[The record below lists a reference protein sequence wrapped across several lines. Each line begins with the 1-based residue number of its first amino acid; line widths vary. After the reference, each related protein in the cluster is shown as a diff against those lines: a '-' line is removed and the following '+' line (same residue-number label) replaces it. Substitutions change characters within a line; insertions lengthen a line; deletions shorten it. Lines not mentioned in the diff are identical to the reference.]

1 MLGTN
6 DAAILQHSIEQW
18 KREIPD
24 YVSKLEDKII
34 SRKIVETRKV
44 GAEIMWDH
52 ITHYERT
59 GEGAQILAKGSTPKG
74 SGSEATDIPF
84 EMFQICDAFKINQ
97 KDLHLDPKL
106 KSRDM
111 NIILKNIHRKENIM
125 AIRGD
130 AATNI
135 VGITGAAAANPNGVA
150 SRTDVWTSPTT
161 AKYYNDILAM
171 DDLLD
176 PEFEFRWLVGNKLDL
191 NKMNHLSD
199 DTKQPIWKQI
209 ASLFGKSE
217 ADPKNSWQMP
227 VGNLTLPQGKVYAIA
242 QDEDAAEFVISENP
256 ALREL
261 AMESGGNIP
270 IEMFE
275 WVRMEI
281 HKNAAFVEL
290 TVN

>member
-34 SRKIVETRKV
+34 SRKIVDTRKV

-52 ITHYERT
+52 VTHYERT

-74 SGSEATDIPF
+74 SGSEASDVPF

-135 VGITGAAAANPNGVA
+135 VGITGAAAANSNGVVN
-150 SRTDVWTSPTT
+150 RTAVWTDPST
-161 AKYYNDILAM
+161 AKYYNDVRNM
-171 DDLLD
+171 TDKVD
-176 PEFEFRWLVGNKLDL
+176 PDFELRWLVGNKLDL
-191 NKMNHLSD
+191 NKMDYLSD

-217 ADPKNSWQMP
+217 TDPKNSWQVP
-227 VGNLTLPQGKVYAIA
+227 LGNLTLPQGKVYGVV
-242 QDEDAAEFVISENP
+242 QDPDAAEFVISENP
-256 ALREL
+256 ALRDL
-261 AMESGGNIP
+261 GMESGGNIP

-275 WVRMEI
+275 WVRMEV
-281 HKNAAFVEL
+281 HNNQCFVEL